1 MVIVAAI
8 VVTVAQ
14 ANGGYGLTARTL
26 LAAGV
31 WSVVIIGLAFGL
43 LPQRTPTRAA
53 LAAPALL
60 GLFGLWTLASML
72 WAASPEGAFT
82 EFNRVSLY
90 TGLLVLAVLA
100 ASDRNTGR
108 CADGLTLGI
117 VVTALI
123 ALSGRFFPDL
133 FLRSRL
139 AVGLP
144 YGESRLSFPIGYWN
158 ALGVFV
164 SLGIPL
170 CLRVA
175 VVARTRVVRALA
187 TSALPVLGAAIYLT
201 SSRGAIVTALVG
213 GGLCLVA
220 TARRWRALAAAVVGA
235 TGAALAVGLVSQR
248 HTLVNGPLTSS
259 LAESQ
264 GRIAAVLVLGCCLIA
279 GMIFMAGEA
288 LLAGRRVTSPLLG
301 WALVAVAGAAVV
313 VVVVASHPIA
323 RFDAFKQLPVPA
335 SRPGS
340 ANFANSHLLSGSGS
354 GRWQFWAAAYGEFK
368 SAPLQG
374 GGAGSYESWWD
385 RHASFAYVLKNA
397 HSLYFEVLGE
407 LGIVGL
413 LLLLGSFLAGLTA
426 AFSRW
431 RDVLGERR
439 VTIAAL
445 TAVFAAFLAGAAID
459 WIWQF
464 AAIAGIA
471 VVSIGL
477 AGSGSDGTISDSR
490 SRRREGRVGSGI
502 AVILVAWVLICAQ
515 AIPWLAAGKI
525 SDSQA
530 AVRRGDANEALMN
543 ALDAKTLQPWA
554 ASPYVQLALVAE
566 YRREFGASRRFITS
580 AISRDSNDWRVWYLA
595 ARIERESGRH
605 AAAARSAA
613 RARSL
618 DPRSPLFSA
627 AP

>member
-1 MVIVAAI
+1 M
-8 VVTVAQ
+8 
-14 ANGGYGLTARTL
+14 
-26 LAAGV
+26 
-31 WSVVIIGLAFGL
+31 
-43 LPQRTPTRAA
+43 
-53 LAAPALL
+53 
-60 GLFGLWTLASML
+60 
-72 WAASPEGAFT
+72 
-82 EFNRVSLY
+82 
-90 TGLLVLAVLA
+90 
-100 ASDRNTGR
+100 
-108 CADGLTLGI
+108 
-117 VVTALI
+117 
-123 ALSGRFFPDL
+123 
-133 FLRSRL
+133 
-139 AVGLP
+139 
-144 YGESRLSFPIGYWN
+144 
-158 ALGVFV
+158 
-164 SLGIPL
+164 
-170 CLRVA
+170 
-175 VVARTRVVRALA
+175 
-187 TSALPVLGAAIYLT
+187 IYLT

-213 GGLCLVA
+213 GGLFLIA
-220 TARRWRALAAAVVGA
+220 TARRWNALAAAVVGA
-235 TGAALAVGLVSQR
+235 AGAALAVGLLSQR

-264 GRIAAVLVLGCCLIA
+264 GRTAAVLVLGCCLLA
-279 GMIFMAGEA
+279 GAIFMAGET
-288 LLAGRRVTSPLLG
+288 LLAGRSAPSPLVG
-301 WALVAVAGAAVV
+301 WALVTVAAAAVV
-313 VVVVASHPIA
+313 LVVVASHPIA
-323 RFDAFKQLPVPA
+323 RFDAFKRLPVPA
-335 SRPGS
+335 TRPGS

-407 LGIVGL
+407 LGVVGL
-413 LLLLGSFLAGLTA
+413 LLLLGSFLAGLIA

-431 RDVLGERR
+431 RDVLSGERR

-464 AAIAGIA
+464 AAIAGVA

-477 AGSGSDGTISDSR
+477 AGSGSDGTGSDSR
-490 SRRREGRVGSGI
+490 SRRREGRVGPGI
-502 AVILVAWVLICAQ
+502 AVLLVAWVLICAQ

-525 SDSQA
+525 ADSQA

-566 YRREFGASRRFITS
+566 YRREFAASRRFITS

-595 ARIERESGRH
+595 ARIERESGRR

-618 DPRSPLFSA
+618 NPRSPLFSA